1 MMDCT
6 EALFATGAGQEA
18 ATCPAC
24 SGGAAS
30 TPGEDDAGQEP

>member
-6 EALFATGAGQEA
+6 EALFTTGAGEEA

-24 SGGAAS
+24 SGGASALQQ
-30 TPGEDDAGQEP
+30 DDTGRGP